1 MSKEAEWLLRELPT
15 LVGKGLL
22 DDATASRLRAHYQ
35 QATGQGL
42 SWGMILLA
50 IGGAALIGLGIILIF
65 AHNWQ
70 SWTPELRVAL
80 SLLPLLVG
88 QFACVQ
94 ALRNGSRAWSESA
107 GLFTA
112 LAIGA
117 SIALISQTYQFGGDL
132 PRFILIWTLLAL
144 PLVYLLDASAV
155 AALCWFGALGW
166 ALASADNGWWREQ
179 ETLQAALR
187 LPAFLLLASL
197 PLPHLMR
204 HIRLDRGSLR
214 VAWLLRIALTVLVAG
229 YAICTHYRQFASLFF
244 VYAGMATAAAL
255 AGRQYFSGTR
265 GLWGNPLFGAG
276 IVGVCGMALLATM
289 EPLWR
294 ELEMPWDTTL
304 LPAAALALLT
314 VVMAAARLRQSKS
327 LLTLMLAA
335 LTPLLFLLAS
345 LGPLHA
351 GVAALLG
358 HLYVFALAAGLIK
371 TGLQEARLGL
381 ANLGVTLIAALVML
395 RFFDSDL
402 SYVVRGLGFI
412 IVGVGFFAATVWLR
426 RRLRRSAA

>member
-1 MSKEAEWLLRELPT
+1 MSKQADWLLRELPS
-15 LVGKGLL
+15 LVGSGVL
-22 DDATASRLRAHYQ
+22 DEATASRLRAHYQ
-35 QATGQGL
+35 SATGAGL

-88 QFACVQ
+88 QLACVQ
-94 ALRNGSRAWSESA
+94 ALRSGSRAWSEGA

-117 SIALISQTYQFGGDL
+117 SIALIAQTYQFGGDL

-155 AALCWFGALGW
+155 AALCWAGALGW
-166 ALASADNGWWREQ
+166 ALASADHGGWQAQ
-179 ETLQAALR
+179 ETLHAALR
-187 LPAFLLLASL
+187 LPTFLLLASL

-204 HIRLDRGSLR
+204 QIRLDRGSLR
-214 VAWLLRIALTVLVAG
+214 VTWLLRIALTVLVAG
-229 YAICTHYRQFASLFF
+229 YALCTHYRQFASLFF
-244 VYAGMATAAAL
+244 VYAGMAAAAAL
-255 AGRQYFSGTR
+255 AGRQYFSGAR

-289 EPLWR
+289 AGLWR
-294 ELEMPWDTTL
+294 ELKMPWDATL
-304 LPAAALALLT
+304 LPAAALALMS
-314 VVMAAARLRQSKS
+314 VAMAGSSLRKSRS
-327 LLTLMLAA
+327 LLILALAA

-351 GVAALLG
+351 GAAALLA
-358 HLYVFALAAGLIK
+358 HLYVVALAAALIR
-371 TGLQEARLGL
+371 TGLHESRLGL
-381 ANLGVTLIAALVML
+381 ANLGVTLMAALVLL

-402 SYVVRGLGFI
+402 SYLLRGLGFI
-412 IVGVGFFAATVWLR
+412 IVGVGFFAANVWLR
-426 RRLRRSAA
+426 RRLRQSAS